1 MLRQRLITAVIG
13 LPILIAAI
21 WFGGFWF
28 TLFLTAVAVLGSL
41 EFYRMASSV
50 NARPLTYF
58 GLAWIALILIGS
70 HCTYPLAMPFIITL
84 GIAISLIWLIF
95 RSPREQA
102 FNSWAW
108 TLAGVFYIGWMLSYW
123 IHIRG
128 LEFGREWVFWGMLI
142 TFANDTAAYLV
153 GKTWGKHALAPAISP
168 AKTWEGAA
176 GGLVGT
182 VVTAVVLGFLFNLP
196 ISLWQVTLLSLILST
211 FAQLGDLVGS
221 LLKRNT
227 GTKDASKI
235 LPGHGGILDR
245 ADSIIFTGIVV
256 YYCILFTELW
266 ATK

>member
-1 MLRQRLITAVIG
+1 MLRQRLITAAIG

-21 WFGGFWF
+21 WFGGLWF
-28 TLFLTAVAVLGSL
+28 TLFVTVIALLGGL
-41 EFYRMASSV
+41 EFYRMAS
-50 NARPLTYF
+50 NTNTRPLTYF
-58 GLAWIALILIGS
+58 GLVWIALILIGS
-70 HCTYPLAMPFIITL
+70 HCTYPLATPFITTL

-108 TLAGVFYIGWMLSYW
+108 TLAGVFYIGWMLNYW

-128 LEFGREWVFWGMLI
+128 LEFGKEWVFWGMLV

-153 GKTWGKHALAPAISP
+153 GKTWGRHTLAPAISP

-176 GGLVGT
+176 GGLAGSVI
-182 VVTAVVLGFLFNLP
+182 VALALGLLLNLP
-196 ISLWQVTLLSLILST
+196 ISLWQITLLSLVLSIL
-211 FAQLGDLVGS
+211 AQLGDLVGS

-245 ADSIIFTGIVV
+245 ADSIIFTGIVI
-256 YYCILFTELW
+256 YYYILFTQLW
-266 ATK
+266 TTR